1 MNRHRPSPRTSLAE
15 EHGATA
21 LGVVVTALELI
32 DRVRGRGRAESGQT
46 LTEYSL
52 VLAFVALVCI
62 TALTVIGG
70 AVNDFLTE
78 MASRV

>member
-1 MNRHRPSPRTSLAE
+1 MKPRRPSPRTAFAE
-15 EHGATA
+15 EHGAAA
-21 LGVVVTALELI
+21 LGVFAPALDLLG
-32 DRVRGRGRAESGQT
+32 RVRDRLGREPGQT

-52 VLAFVALVCI
+52 ILAFVALVCI

-78 MASRV
+78 MATRV